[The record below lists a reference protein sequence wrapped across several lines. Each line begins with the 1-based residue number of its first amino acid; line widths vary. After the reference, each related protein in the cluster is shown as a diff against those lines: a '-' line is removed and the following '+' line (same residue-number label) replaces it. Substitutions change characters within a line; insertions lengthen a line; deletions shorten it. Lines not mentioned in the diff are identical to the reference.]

1 LVQHCAWRPAMQI
14 VVHVMARPSLRESL
28 REIVIAD
35 LQKREY
41 NLDVESEKKLGRRSG
56 WAKVKAADLTGAINM
71 SWHANSKTLIVRVVG
86 KQGNTPGEL
95 VGRFIGY
102 LLERRRRDV
111 SSIAIRTM

>member
-1 LVQHCAWRPAMQI
+1 MQI

-35 LQKREY
+35 LQKWEY
-41 NLDVESEKKLGRRSG
+41 HLEVEREKKLGRRNG
-56 WAKVKAADLTGAINM
+56 WAKIKAKDLTGAINIY
-71 SWHANSKTLIVRVVG
+71 WHANSKTLIVRVVG
-86 KQGNTPGEL
+86 KQGPPAEL

-102 LLERRRRDV
+102 LLQHRRKDV

>member
-1 LVQHCAWRPAMQI
+1 MQI

-35 LQKREY
+35 LQKWEY
-41 NLDVESEKKLGRRSG
+41 ELEVEREKKIGRRHG
-56 WAKVKAADLTGAINM
+56 WAKIKAKDLGGAINIH
-71 SWHANSKTLIVRVVG
+71 WDANSKTLIVRVVG
-86 KQGNTPGEL
+86 KRGKTPGEL

-102 LLERRRRDV
+102 LLDHRRKDV